1 MLQDSNKNN
10 LETEYLDILESLTAF
25 KKDASQLL
33 IKFKHYE
40 KNIKKELKRN
50 EKLAAKNRSKGNRKP
65 SGFAKPSKVSD
76 ELCEFMGKDS
86 GTHIA
91 RTEVTQ
97 YLIKYI
103 RDNKLADKKII
114 NPDTKLKSLLG
125 IDTTKSDSSAE
136 LTYFTIQGYMNKHF
150 IKNTTALEKI

>member
-1 MLQDSNKNN
+1 MLEYSNKNN
-10 LETEYLDILESLTAF
+10 LETEYLEILESLNSF
-25 KKDASQLL
+25 KKQATQLL
-33 IKFKHYE
+33 TKFKHYE
-40 KNIKKELKRN
+40 KSIQKELKRN
-50 EKLAAKNRSKGNRKP
+50 EKLANKNKMKGNRKP

-76 ELCEFMGKDS
+76 ELCEFMGKDI

-103 RDNKLADKKII
+103 RDNNLANKKII

-125 IDTTKSDSSAE
+125 IDKKTSEE

-150 IKNTTALEKI
+150 IKNNIEVTNDSI